1 MRTYSIRELAKEFD
15 VTARALR
22 FYEDKGLLSPQRN
35 GQMRIY
41 SGRDRA
47 RLKLVLRGKR
57 LGFSLDDIREM
68 MDLYDLEDGQV
79 SQLTVT
85 VEKLR
90 SRIKV
95 LERQKL
101 DVELSIADLQAACG
115 QAEDLLQQKI
125 EAQENVAKISRSS
138 AGLAGPIPEMV
149 TSDDHV

>member
-22 FYEDKGLLSPQRN
+22 FYEDKGLLTPQRN
-35 GQMRIY
+35 GQMRVY
-41 SGRDRA
+41 SSRDRA

-68 MDLYDLEDGQV
+68 LDLYDLQDGQV
-79 SQLTVT
+79 SQLTLT
-85 VEKLR
+85 VEKFR
-90 SRIKV
+90 SRIEA

-101 DVELSIADLQAACG
+101 DVELSIAELKSACG
-115 QAEDLLQQKI
+115 QVEDLLEEKI
-125 EAQENVAKISRSS
+125 QVRDSAAKISLSS
-138 AGLAGPIPEMV
+138 AGFAGPIPEMV